1 MTAAPT
7 GLALYDRTAH
17 LGSAQVISH
26 YSTSFGLA
34 SRLCSRPV
42 RDHLAD
48 VYALVR
54 IADEIVDGPAEEA
67 GLAPDERRAMLDAL
81 EVETERAIARGYS
94 SNLVVHAFARTA
106 RSTGFGRELT
116 RPFFASMR
124 RDLDPVDFDEAELRE
139 YVHGSAEVVGLM
151 CLHAFS
157 AGLPVDGERDARW
170 QRGARHLGAAFQKV
184 NFLRDLAD
192 DYGSLGRRY
201 FPGIDPALLSEADK
215 LRLLDDLDRD
225 LAIAGEVIPELPSGC
240 RRAVAAA
247 HALFSALSSRLRR
260 TPASELL
267 TTRVR
272 VPTPQKLVL
281 LARAAGTRPRR
292 PSGMPT
298 PAADRAPLPG
308 APA

>member
-1 MTAAPT
+1 MTRAPT

-48 VYALVR
+48 LYALVR

-67 GLAPDERRAMLDAL
+67 GLAPDERRAMLEAL
-81 EVETERAIARGYS
+81 EVETERAIASGYS

-106 RSTGFGRELT
+106 RDTGFGPELT

-139 YVHGSAEVVGLM
+139 YIHGSAEVVGLM
-151 CLHAFS
+151 CLRAFS
-157 AGLPVDGERDARW
+157 EGLPVDARRDARW

-201 FPGIDPALLSEADK
+201 FPGIDPALLTEADK

-225 LAIAGEVIPELPSGC
+225 LAIAGEVIAELPSGC

-272 VPTPQKLVL
+272 VPTPQKLML
-281 LARAAGTRPRR
+281 LARAAGSRSRH
-292 PSGMPT
+292 PSTAPE
-298 PAADRAPLPG
+298 PASARTPLPG

>member
-1 MTAAPT
+1 MTAAT
-7 GLALYDRTAH
+7 GLALYDRAAH
-17 LGSAQVISH
+17 LGSAQVITH

-67 GLAPDERRAMLDAL
+67 GLGPDERRAMLDAL
-81 EVETERAIARGYS
+81 EVETEQAMTRGYS

-106 RSTGFGRELT
+106 RTTGFGRELT

-139 YVHGSAEVVGLM
+139 YIHGSAEVVGLM
-151 CLHAFS
+151 CLRAFS
-157 AGLPVDGERDARW
+157 EGLPVDDERDARW

-201 FPGIDPALLSEADK
+201 FPGIDPARLSEADK

-225 LAIAGEVIPELPSGC
+225 LAIAAEVIPELPSGC

-260 TPASELL
+260 TPARELL
-267 TTRVR
+267 ATRVR
-272 VPTPQKLVL
+272 VSTPRKLLL
-281 LARAAGTRPRR
+281 LAAAAGTRPRR
-292 PSGMPT
+292 PS
-298 PAADRAPLPG
+298 AVHASARDPLPG